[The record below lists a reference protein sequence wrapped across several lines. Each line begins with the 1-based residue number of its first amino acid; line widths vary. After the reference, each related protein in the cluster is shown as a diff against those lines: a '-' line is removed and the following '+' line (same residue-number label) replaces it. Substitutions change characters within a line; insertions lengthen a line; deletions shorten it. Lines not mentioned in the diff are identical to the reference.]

1 MKNMRRWF
9 TLLNLHLAVAAA
21 LLVFVL
27 VLGVRVIV
35 AYHDAGKIDS
45 SSYQQQQIHSMQLR
59 ARMARLQDLP
69 AKVGDTREQEAKFIA
84 DRIATNY
91 STIAAQL
98 GDIAVKDQVRWAR
111 AQYNPSNPV
120 NGITE
125 LYIDAAV
132 SGDYIPVMHFINDI
146 ERDKD
151 HVFFIIDG
159 VTFTGEQGGL
169 VNIRLRLSAFIQTG
183 ADDLPPANNVPSNVQ
198 AQNASPSTEQ
208 AIVNPTPAEV
218 R

>member
-1 MKNMRRWF
+1 MKNTRRWF

-21 LLVFVL
+21 LLIFVL
-27 VLGVRVIV
+27 ALGAKVVL
-35 AYHDAGKIDS
+35 AYHDAGKVDS
-45 SSYQQQQIHSMQLR
+45 SSYQQQQIHFMQLR
-59 ARMARLQDLP
+59 ARMIRLQDLP
-69 AKVGDTREQEAKFIA
+69 AKVDKTRDQEAKFFA
-84 DRIATNY
+84 DRMAPNY

-111 AQYNPSNPV
+111 AQYNPAAPL

-125 LYIDAAV
+125 LHIDAAV

-169 VNIRLRLSAFIQTG
+169 VNIRLRLSAFIQSG
-183 ADDLPPANNVPSNVQ
+183 ANDLPSNVQ
-198 AQNASPSTEQ
+198 AQSASSSAEQ
-208 AIVNPTPAEV
+208 AVLNPTAAEV

>member
-183 ADDLPPANNVPSNVQ
+183 ADDLPSANNVPSNVQ
-198 AQNASPSTEQ
+198 ARNASPSTEQ

>member
-9 TLLNLHLAVAAA
+9 TLLNLHLVAAAA

-27 VLGVRVIV
+27 ALGVKVVV
-35 AYHDAGKIDS
+35 AYHDAGKVDS
-45 SSYQQQQIHSMQLR
+45 SSYQQQQIHYMQLR
-59 ARMARLQDLP
+59 ARMTRLRDLP
-69 AKVGDTREQEAKFIA
+69 AKVGKTSDQEAKFIA
-84 DRIATNY
+84 DRMAPNY

-98 GDIAVKDQVRWAR
+98 GDIAVEDQVRWAR
-111 AQYNPSNPV
+111 AQYNPSAPV
-120 NGITE
+120 HGITE
-125 LYIDAAV
+125 LHIDAAV

-146 ERDKD
+146 EREKD

-169 VNIRLRLSAFIQTG
+169 VNIRLRLSAFIQSN
-183 ADDLPPANNVPSNVQ
+183 ANDLPSGAQ
-198 AQNASPSTEQ
+198 AQTASPSNEQ
-208 AIVNPTPAEV
+208 AVLNPTTAEL